1 MKCLDWPE
9 TVCSTRY
16 VPKPEG
22 LQVALVSSEQ
32 VHRLNITKSAITNN
46 LTEKKYYRT
55 VAFSQLLLIAMI
67 DLDKRLLLF
76 RKPKKR

>member
-22 LQVALVSSEQ
+22 LQVVLVSSEQ
-32 VHRLNITKSAITNN
+32 VYRLNITKIAIRNYN
-46 LTEKKYYRT
+46 LTEKITIKT
-55 VAFSQLLLIAMI
+55 FAFSQLPFRYE
-67 DLDKRLLLF
+67 RLG
-76 RKPKKR
+76 